1 MDSRARTDRSVLQ
14 NLSSAES
21 GIVAMPSM
29 IELANTEWALVEDLF
44 DPPRRENR
52 SARYPRRQMVDAILS
67 FARTGCQWSCLPSCF
82 PPWEAVWQQWRR
94 WRASGVWAAAMGRI
108 AALIRTQKG
117 RVTTPSM
124 VMIDG
129 QTVRGGRG
137 GPTLPRGA

>member
-1 MDSRARTDRSVLQ
+1 
-14 NLSSAES
+14 
-21 GIVAMPSM
+21 
-29 IELANTEWALVEDLF
+29 
-44 DPPRRENR
+44 
-52 SARYPRRQMVDAILS
+52 
-67 FARTGCQWSCLPSCF
+67 
-82 PPWEAVWQQWRR
+82 
-94 WRASGVWAAAMGRI
+94 MGRI